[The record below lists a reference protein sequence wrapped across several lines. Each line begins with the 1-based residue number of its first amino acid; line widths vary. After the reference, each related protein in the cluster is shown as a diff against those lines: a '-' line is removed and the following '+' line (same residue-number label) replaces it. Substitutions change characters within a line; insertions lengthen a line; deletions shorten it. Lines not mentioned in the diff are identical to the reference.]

1 MADKS
6 PVRSLRPKTAERNFE
21 VEGPKRSARV
31 KEIDDLDDEIRNR
44 AKAAICKKENQLKL
58 EALTDSSK
66 RYSNG
71 DINLE
76 VKRPKL
82 TTPTSLTINFESK
95 YRTLEN
101 KIDEKRFKKEQE
113 QINDNIPKKGTWRKE
128 FAKFEDE
135 MEIDNIRRENQKK
148 LEMYAN
154 ENIKENIDTLKTE
167 NSNTYKSWQK
177 TKAPSPTKL
186 ETTDNIPRITSP
198 RYK

>member
-82 TTPTSLTINFESK
+82 TTPTSPTINFESK

-113 QINDNIPKKGTWRKE
+113 KINDNIPKKGTWRKE

-154 ENIKENIDTLKTE
+154 ENVKENIDTLKTE

-177 TKAPSPTKL
+177 TKAPSPTKP
-186 ETTDNIPRITSP
+186 ETTDIILRITSP
-198 RYK
+198 RYE